1 MLCISIVITVLSLS
15 NVNLADAFIIFMPTK
30 TTEPH
35 FPGVSGALYNDG
47 TRSSLSGSVEYP
59 DLLKFLLEEM

>member
-1 MLCISIVITVLSLS
+1 MLCISAVMTVLSLS
-15 NVNLADAFIIFMPTK
+15 NVNFDNAFIIFMPTK

-35 FPGVSGALYNDG
+35 FPGVSGALYNEG

-59 DLLKFLLEEM
+59 DLLKLLLEEM

>member
-1 MLCISIVITVLSLS
+1 MLCISVVMTVLSLS
-15 NVNLADAFIIFMPTK
+15 NGNLADAFIIFMPTR

-35 FPGVSGALYNDG
+35 LPGASGALYNEE

-59 DLLKFLLEEM
+59 DLLNFLLEEM